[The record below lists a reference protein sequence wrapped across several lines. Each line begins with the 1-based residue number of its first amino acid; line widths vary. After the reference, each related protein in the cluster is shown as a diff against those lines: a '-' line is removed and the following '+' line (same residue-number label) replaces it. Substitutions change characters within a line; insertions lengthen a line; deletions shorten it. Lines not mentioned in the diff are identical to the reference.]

1 MNAFTILSLRRQQQG
16 RVKMARKE
24 RIAIVLMLRAYRAF
38 PIIPSVSVKALACRN
53 RSRCPELDRSP
64 GMKLSQEAV
73 K

>member
-1 MNAFTILSLRRQQQG
+1 
-16 RVKMARKE
+16 MARKE
-24 RIAIVLMLRAYRAF
+24 RSSIVLMLRAYHAF